1 MIFKA
6 LGIQRKD
13 VIGMPKFF
21 RIFGIVFILG
31 NIVFFLLTLGDPSF
45 WGIITTVSN
54 IVLGIALVVLGDLV
68 ERLSDLESQLNI
80 SDKKKEEGKIQQVVC
95 PVCKNQYDMDYPE
108 CPYCGRKNDLL
119 K

>member
-1 MIFKA
+1 
-6 LGIQRKD
+6 
-13 VIGMPKFF
+13 MPKFF